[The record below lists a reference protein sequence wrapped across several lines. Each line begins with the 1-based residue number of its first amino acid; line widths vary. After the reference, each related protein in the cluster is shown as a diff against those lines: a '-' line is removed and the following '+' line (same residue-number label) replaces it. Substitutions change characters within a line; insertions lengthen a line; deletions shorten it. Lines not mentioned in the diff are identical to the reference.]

1 MLDRPEYSTSDITLG
16 GTKAAPTSTG
26 RIHRMAATLSLENP
40 VFWTYTL
47 AASIMLLKLLL
58 QPWMTVARMMKVRGG
73 FRSPED
79 AKRSPANPNPSPG
92 QLEPNEYVERSRR
105 LNLNDLES
113 IPAFLVAGL
122 LFVLSGPP
130 LILAQVLIWTY
141 VVARATHFVAYVT
154 AQLHDI
160 RATFWSVGSIAVLA
174 MVGYT
179 IVQALSK

>member
-1 MLDRPEYSTSDITLG
+1 MTS
-16 GTKAAPTSTG
+16 
-26 RIHRMAATLSLENP
+26 TLSLENP
-40 VFWTYTL
+40 VFWTYAL

-58 QPWMTVARMMKVRGG
+58 QPWMTVVRMMKVGGG

-79 AKRSPANPNPSPG
+79 AKKSPINPAPSLS
-92 QLEPNEYVERSRR
+92 QLEPNEHVERSRR

-122 LFVLSGPP
+122 MFVLSAPP
-130 LILAQVLIWTY
+130 LLLAQVLIWGY
-141 VVARATHFVAYVT
+141 VFARAAHFLAYVT

-160 RATFWSVGSIAVLA
+160 RATFWSFSSIAVLV

-179 IVQALSK
+179 VVQLLSR

>member
-1 MLDRPEYSTSDITLG
+1 MTT
-16 GTKAAPTSTG
+16 
-26 RIHRMAATLSLENP
+26 TLSTENP
-40 VFWTYTL
+40 VFWTYSL

-58 QPWMTVARMMKVRGG
+58 QPWMTVARMMKVRAG

-79 AKRSPANPNPSPG
+79 AKKSPANPNPQPG

-130 LILAQVLIWTY
+130 LMLANLLIWTY
-141 VVARATHFVAYVT
+141 VVTRAAHFLAYAT

-160 RATFWSVGSIAVLA
+160 RATFWSLGSIAVLT

-179 IVQALSK
+179 IVQMLSR